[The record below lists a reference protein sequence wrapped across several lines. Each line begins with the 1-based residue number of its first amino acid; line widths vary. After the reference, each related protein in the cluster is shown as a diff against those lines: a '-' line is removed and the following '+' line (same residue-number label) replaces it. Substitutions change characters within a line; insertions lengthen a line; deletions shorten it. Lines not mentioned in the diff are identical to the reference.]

1 MFQRTWDDSTKIT
14 LDQPFTANKT
24 LKTIEDS
31 ENTNMSNSMYNLTP
45 TTGTYTPFKK
55 PSSTKGKSIKRVH
68 KRSADGRVNTSM
80 SFNNSVT
87 PIKSM
92 RSTRSKQTNSVFIFD
107 DRTLTP

>member
-1 MFQRTWDDSTKIT
+1 MHRRNWDDSTKIH

-55 PSSTKGKSIKRVH
+55 PASTKSRGVKRVT
-68 KRSADGRVNTSM
+68 K
-80 SFNNSVT
+80 
-87 PIKSM
+87 
-92 RSTRSKQTNSVFIFD
+92 
-107 DRTLTP
+107 